1 MDEIYSIGDSA
12 FLYGVLQAV
21 AAVAQTDEYGML
33 AKIGLMLGVILVMV
47 RAALSGGTQFPV
59 GQLLGCLL
67 LYTAFFGP
75 SRQVTIID
83 VYSGSVRTVDHV
95 PAGVAI
101 AGAQISSFGYNIT
114 ELMEQAFATPRMT
127 EQGYGGALEI
137 LKRVRLATLNVY
149 SLQMA
154 TAPTADADLPRSWQ
168 QYIADCPL
176 KGLQNELRHKT
187 ADEIWNKP
195 LMTEGL
201 RFESNGWG
209 TRLDLTR
216 PYTEPT
222 CSEAHQQLVEYTN
235 VVYLPYFKDVL
246 AKKLRYASVA
256 ELEEKVEMALS
267 SMGLT
272 ANADTY
278 LMTSALSSVYF
289 AAIRQRAA
297 EDFQPAYAAA
307 VDDAVQQRNA
317 QWMADE
323 SLFQVYVRPLLTF
336 LEGFT
341 YAMAP
346 VLVLLVGL
354 GPYGMQVIAGFV
366 VTLIW
371 IFTWMPSLAVVNF
384 FQHLTAAGKLEALAA
399 NGAGIDTMAGLFQA
413 DSIVQTYLATGGN
426 MAAAAPAL
434 TASIVFIGA
443 RAFGANLMAQRLSSG
458 QDTFKEEKASPD
470 SVHAGATVN
479 YQSPF
484 THTPTAGMTTMT
496 AAERVTPSYSWSSSQ
511 SLAVSSA
518 DSRSQGLS
526 RGFAETAGRRVAA
539 SFGSN
544 ESGAVAG
551 VFNSHEAAS
560 KSHSLAAAQEWN
572 AAVSTEHAGSE
583 AITDEM
589 RTHIAYGVSLGIPA
603 KRIAEALGVNPK
615 YVPGGNVDGSLNGT
629 QAGSTS
635 NAETLR
641 IATQMGE
648 RYRNDQAYQ
657 AQFGQALAY
666 DVNQRHEDSVFA
678 NQSVQDDRG
687 LQRQASEVLGAQQ
700 EYRRMAAANQ
710 GVGQQISVSEP
721 DLVGRLRNNEK
732 AIAFVDRKVFE
743 HGLQGEARR
752 AEWLTKELYPDGV
765 GRELA
770 ADVRTLLTSP
780 SISSTQRAMIT
791 AELGDLLGYGSGRDL
806 GDAEQHAGIGPG
818 MGSMGT
824 IEGKVARKDEL
835 GADIQAGSTAK
846 LNQIQQEVAEGQG
859 HVAQRSAENNAS
871 VQHHQDINKVDAQLH
886 TEAAD
891 EAATELGRDKNL
903 ASLVH
908 DGHERVKDWI
918 KERPEWVADML
929 NPLPPSV
936 TEQIGPPPPPAPEE
950 PSNAPKEGESPSGK
964 AQPE

>member
-1 MDEIYSIGDSA
+1 MDEIYSIGDSV

-21 AAVAQTDEYGML
+21 ASVAQTDEYGML
-33 AKIGLMLGVILVMV
+33 ARIGLLLGVILVMG
-47 RAALSGGTQFPV
+47 RAAFSGGTQFPV

-67 LYTAFFGP
+67 LYSAFFGP
-75 SRQVTIID
+75 SRQVAIVD

-95 PAGVAI
+95 PAGIAL
-101 AGAQISSFGYNIT
+101 AGAQISSIGYHIT
-114 ELMEQAFATPRMT
+114 DLMEQAFATPRMT
-127 EQGYGGALEI
+127 EQGYGAALET

-149 SLQMA
+149 NLQMA

-187 ADEIWNKP
+187 GAEIWNKP
-195 LMTEGL
+195 LIAEGL
-201 RFESNGWG
+201 RFESNLWG
-209 TRLDLTR
+209 TKLDLTR

-256 ELEEKVEMALS
+256 ELEEKIELALTA
-267 SMGLT
+267 MGLT

-278 LMTSALSSVYF
+278 LMTSALSSIYF

-336 LEGFT
+336 LEGFV

-346 VLVLLVGL
+346 VLVLLIGL
-354 GPYGMQVIAGFV
+354 GSYGMQVIAGFV
-366 VTLIW
+366 VTLLW
-371 IFTWMPSLAVVNF
+371 IFTWMPTLAVVNF
-384 FQHLTAAGKLEALAA
+384 FQHLIAAGRLEALAA

-434 TASIVFIGA
+434 TASMVFLGA

-470 SVHAGATVN
+470 SLHAGAMVS
-479 YQSPF
+479 YQGPF
-484 THTPTAGMTTMT
+484 THTATAGMTTMT

-526 RGFAETAGRRVAA
+526 RSFAESAGRRVAA
-539 SFGSN
+539 SFGNS

-560 KSHSLAAAQEWN
+560 KSHSLAAAKGW
-572 AAVSTEHAGSE
+572 STSLNSEHAGSE
-583 AITDEM
+583 AVSDEL
-589 RTHIAYGVSLGIPA
+589 RTAIAYGVSLGLPA
-603 KRIAEALGVNPK
+603 RKIAEVLGANPK
-615 YVPGGNVDGSLNGT
+615 YVPGGNVDASLNGT
-629 QAGSTS
+629 QAGGTT
-635 NAETLR
+635 NAEVER
-641 IATQMGE
+641 IATQLTE
-648 RYRNDQAYQ
+648 QFRNDQAYQ

-666 DVNQRHEDSVFA
+666 DVNQRHEEAVFRS
-678 NQSVQDDRG
+678 QSVQDDQG

-710 GVGQQISVSEP
+710 GVGQQVSISEP
-721 DLVGRLRNNEK
+721 DLVGMLRRNQK
-732 AIAFVDRKVFE
+732 ASDFVQRSVFD
-743 HGLQGEARR
+743 HGVQGEARDN
-752 AEWLTKELYPDGV
+752 EWLTGELYPGDPV
-765 GRELA
+765 GRILA
-770 ADVRTLLTSP
+770 ADVRAMLTSP
-780 SISSTQRAMIT
+780 SISDTRRAAFS
-791 AELGDLLGYGSGRDL
+791 AELGDMLKLSPVLEL
-806 GDAEQHAGIGPG
+806 GDAGQHAGIGPG
-818 MGSMGT
+818 MGSMGE
-824 IEGKVARKDEL
+824 IQDKVARKDEL
-835 GADIQAGSTAK
+835 GAGIQAGTTAK
-846 LNQIQQEVAEGQG
+846 LNQSQQEVAEGQG
-859 HVAQRSAENNAS
+859 HVAQR
-871 VQHHQDINKVDAQLH
+871 
-886 TEAAD
+886 
-891 EAATELGRDKNL
+891 
-903 ASLVH
+903 
-908 DGHERVKDWI
+908 
-918 KERPEWVADML
+918 
-929 NPLPPSV
+929 
-936 TEQIGPPPPPAPEE
+936 
-950 PSNAPKEGESPSGK
+950 
-964 AQPE
+964 

>member
-1 MDEIYSIGDSA
+1 MDEIYSIGDSV

-21 AAVAQTDEYGML
+21 AAVAQSDEYGML
-33 AKIGLMLGVILVMV
+33 ARIGLMLGVILVMG
-47 RAALSGGTQFPV
+47 RAAFSGGTQFPV

-95 PAGVAI
+95 PAGI
-101 AGAQISSFGYNIT
+101 ALAGSQISSIGYHIT
-114 ELMEQAFATPRMT
+114 DLMEQAFATPRMT
-127 EQGYGGALEI
+127 EQGYGAALET

-154 TAPTADADLPRSWQ
+154 TSPTADADLPRSWQ

-176 KGLQNELRHKT
+176 KGLQNERRHKT
-187 ADEIWNKP
+187 GAEIWNTP

-201 RFESNGWG
+201 RFESNLWG
-209 TRLDLTR
+209 TKLDLTR

-222 CSEAHQQLVEYTN
+222 CSEAHEQLVEYTN

-246 AKKLRYASVA
+246 AKKLRYTNVA
-256 ELEEKVEMALS
+256 ELEEKVELALTA
-267 SMGLT
+267 MGLT

-323 SLFQVYVRPLLTF
+323 SLFQAYVRPLLTF

-341 YAMAP
+341 YAMTP
-346 VLVLLVGL
+346 ILVFLVGL
-354 GPYGMQVIAGFV
+354 GPYGMQVIIGFL

-371 IFTWMPSLAVVNF
+371 IVSWMPTLAVVNF
-384 FQHLTAAGKLEALAA
+384 FQHLIAAGRLEALAE

-426 MAAAAPAL
+426 MAAAVPAL
-434 TASIVFIGA
+434 TASFLFLGA

-470 SVHAGATVN
+470 SVHAGAMVS
-479 YQSPF
+479 YQGPF
-484 THTPTAGMTTMT
+484 THTATAGMTMMT

-526 RGFAETAGRRVAA
+526 RSFTESAGRRVAA
-539 SFGSN
+539 SFGNS
-544 ESGAVAG
+544 ESGAFAG

-560 KSHSLAAAQEWN
+560 KSHSRAASEAWSSSIN
-572 AAVSTEHAGSE
+572 TEHAGSE
-583 AITDEM
+583 TISDEL
-589 RTHIAYGVSLGIPA
+589 RTQIAYGVSLGIPA
-603 KRIAEALGVNPK
+603 KRIAEALGINSK
-615 YVPGGNVDGSLNGT
+615 YIPGGNVEGSVNGT
-629 QAGSTS
+629 QAGGTS
-635 NAETLR
+635 NAEIER
-641 IATQMGE
+641 IATQMSDQF
-648 RYRNDQAYQ
+648 RNDKAYQ

-666 DVNQRHEDSVFA
+666 DVNRRHEDAVFT
-678 NQSVQDDRG
+678 NQSVQDDQA
-687 LQRQASEVLGAQQ
+687 LQQQASEVLGAQE

-710 GVGQQISVSEP
+710 GVGQQVSVSEP
-721 DLVGRLRNNEK
+721 DLVGMIRSNPK
-732 AIAFVDRKVFE
+732 AADFVGKSVFDL
-743 HGLQGEARR
+743 GLQGEARR
-752 AEWLTKELYPDGV
+752 AELLTKPLYPGDQV
-765 GRELA
+765 GREIA

-780 SISSTQRAMIT
+780 SIGDTRRAMLT
-791 AELGDLLGYGSGRDL
+791 AELGDLLGLSPAREL
-806 GDAEQHAGIGPG
+806 GDAGQHAGIGPG
-818 MGSMGT
+818 MDSMGT
-824 IEGKVARKDEL
+824 IEGKVDRKEEL
-835 GADIQAGSTAK
+835 GADIQAETTAK
-846 LNQIQQEVAEGQG
+846 LDQSKQEVAEGQG

-871 VQHHQDINKVDAQLH
+871 VEHHQDINKVQAQLH
-886 TEAAD
+886 VESAD
-891 EAATELGRDKNL
+891 EAATDLGNNANL
-903 ASLVH
+903 ATGPH
-908 DGHERVKDWI
+908 RFHEGAKDKVK
-918 KERPEWVADML
+918 ELPEFVVDTI
-929 NPLPPSV
+929 NPPPPSV
-936 TEQIGPPPPPAPEE
+936 TEQIGPPPPAPDE
-950 PSNAPKEGESPSGK
+950 SSSASKDDESPEK
-964 AQPE
+964 KTE

>member
-1 MDEIYSIGDSA
+1 MDEIYSIGDSV

-21 AAVAQTDEYGML
+21 AAVAQSDEYGML
-33 AKIGLMLGVILVMV
+33 ARIGLMLGVILVMG
-47 RAALSGGTQFPV
+47 RAAFSGGTQFPV

-75 SRQVTIID
+75 SRQVAVID

-95 PAGVAI
+95 PAGI
-101 AGAQISSFGYNIT
+101 ALAGSQISSIGYHIT
-114 ELMEQAFATPRMT
+114 DLMEQAFSTPRMT
-127 EQGYGGALEI
+127 EQGYGAALET

-154 TAPTADADLPRSWQ
+154 TSPTADADLPRSWQ
-168 QYIADCPL
+168 RYIADCPL
-176 KGLQNELRHKT
+176 KGLQNERRHKT
-187 ADEIWNKP
+187 GDEIWNKP

-201 RFESNGWG
+201 RFESNLWG
-209 TRLDLTR
+209 TKLDLTR

-256 ELEEKVEMALS
+256 ELEEKIELALTA
-267 SMGLT
+267 MGLT

-278 LMTSALSSVYF
+278 LMTSALSSIYF

-323 SLFQVYVRPLLTF
+323 SLFQAYVRPLLTF

-341 YAMAP
+341 YAMTP
-346 VLVLLVGL
+346 ILVFLVGL
-354 GPYGMQVIAGFV
+354 GPYGMQVIIGFV

-371 IFTWMPSLAVVNF
+371 IVSWMPTLAVVNY
-384 FQHLTAAGKLEALAA
+384 FQHLTAAGKLEALAE

-426 MAAAAPAL
+426 MAAAVPAL
-434 TASIVFIGA
+434 TASFLFLGA

-458 QDTFKEEKASPD
+458 SDTFKEEKASPD
-470 SVHAGATVN
+470 SLHAGAMVS
-479 YQSPF
+479 YQGPF
-484 THTPTAGMTTMT
+484 THTATAGMTTMT

-526 RGFAETAGRRVAA
+526 RSFAESAGRRVAA
-539 SFGSN
+539 SFGNS

-560 KSHSLAAAQEWN
+560 KSHSRAAAEGWSTTLN
-572 AAVSTEHAGSE
+572 TEHAGSAAVSDE
-583 AITDEM
+583 LRTD
-589 RTHIAYGVSLGIPA
+589 IAYGVSLGLPA
-603 KRIAEALGVNPK
+603 KRIAEVLGANPK
-615 YVPGGNVDGSLNGT
+615 YIPGGNVDASLNGT

-635 NAETLR
+635 NAEIER
-641 IATQMGE
+641 IATQMTDQF
-648 RYRNDQAYQ
+648 RNDQAYQ

-666 DVNQRHEDSVFA
+666 DVNQRHENAVFA
-678 NQSVQDDRG
+678 SQSVQDDQG

-710 GVGQQISVSEP
+710 GVGQQVSVSEP
-721 DLVGRLRNNEK
+721 DLVGMLRSNQK
-732 AIAFVDRKVFE
+732 ASDFVQRSVFD
-743 HGLQGEARR
+743 HGVQGEARNN
-752 AEWLTKELYPDGV
+752 EWLTKDLYPGDPV
-765 GRELA
+765 GRILA
-770 ADVRTLLTSP
+770 ADARALLTSP

-791 AELGDLLGYGSGRDL
+791 AELGDLLGLSPAREL

-835 GADIQAGSTAK
+835 GADIQAGTTAK
-846 LNQIQQEVAEGQG
+846 LNQNKQEVDAGQN
-859 HVAQRSAENNAS
+859 HVAQRSAENNAD
-871 VQHHQDINKVDAQLH
+871 VQHHQDINEVDAQQQR
-886 TEAAD
+886 EATD
-891 EAATELGRDKNL
+891 EAAKDLGNNANLATLIHKVHQGSIDSVKEGGEWIADNIRPDPSVELGQLLPYVPDDPSDSSKNDD
-903 ASLVH
+903 SSTQ
-908 DGHERVKDWI
+908 K
-918 KERPEWVADML
+918 PE
-929 NPLPPSV
+929 
-936 TEQIGPPPPPAPEE
+936 
-950 PSNAPKEGESPSGK
+950 
-964 AQPE
+964 

>member
-1 MDEIYSIGDSA
+1 MDEIYSIGDSV

-21 AAVAQTDEYGML
+21 ASVAQTDEYGML
-33 AKIGLMLGVILVMV
+33 ARIGLMLGVILVMG
-47 RAALSGGTQFPV
+47 RAAFSGGTQFPV

-75 SRQVTIID
+75 SRQVAIVD

-95 PAGVAI
+95 PAGIAL
-101 AGAQISSFGYNIT
+101 AGAQISSIGYHIT
-114 ELMEQAFATPRMT
+114 DLMEQAFSTPRMT
-127 EQGYGGALEI
+127 EQGYGAALET

-154 TAPTADADLPRSWQ
+154 TSPTADADLPRSWQ

-187 ADEIWNKP
+187 GAEIWNKP
-195 LMTEGL
+195 LLAEGL
-201 RFESNGWG
+201 RFESNLWG

-222 CSEAHQQLVEYTN
+222 CSEAYQQLVDYTQT
-235 VVYLPYFKDVL
+235 VYLPYFKNVL
-246 AKKLRYASVA
+246 ARKLRYASVA
-256 ELEEKVEMALS
+256 ELEEKVELALAA
-267 SMGLT
+267 MGLT

-289 AAIRQRAA
+289 AAMRQRAA

-323 SLFQVYVRPLLTF
+323 SLFQAYVRPLLTF

-341 YAMAP
+341 YAMTP
-346 VLVLLVGL
+346 ILVFLVGL
-354 GPYGMQVIAGFV
+354 GPYGMQVIIGFL

-371 IFTWMPSLAVVNF
+371 IVSWMPTLAVVNY
-384 FQHLTAAGKLEALAA
+384 FQHLIAAGRLEALAE

-426 MAAAAPAL
+426 MAAAVPAL
-434 TASIVFIGA
+434 TASFLFLGA

-470 SVHAGATVN
+470 SLHAGAMVS
-479 YQSPF
+479 YQGPF
-484 THTPTAGMTTMT
+484 THTATAGMTTMT

-526 RGFAETAGRRVAA
+526 RSFAESAGRRVAA

-560 KSHSLAAAQEWN
+560 KSHSLAAARGW
-572 AAVSTEHAGSE
+572 STSLNSEHAGSE
-583 AITDEM
+583 AVSDEL
-589 RTHIAYGVSLGIPA
+589 RTAIAYGVSLGIPA
-603 KRIAEALGVNPK
+603 KEIAKALGADPK
-615 YVPGGNVDGSLNGT
+615 YVPGGNVEGSLNGT
-629 QAGSTS
+629 QAGGTS
-635 NAETLR
+635 NAEVER
-641 IATQMGE
+641 IATQMTDQF
-648 RYRNDQAYQ
+648 RNDQAYQ
-657 AQFGQALAY
+657 AQFGQALAF
-666 DVNQRHEDSVFA
+666 DVNQRHEEAVFRS
-678 NQSVQDDRG
+678 QSVQDDRG

-710 GVGQQISVSEP
+710 GVGQQVSVSEP
-721 DLVGRLRNNEK
+721 DLVGMLRRHQQ
-732 AIAFVDRKVFE
+732 AADFVGNKVFE

-752 AEWLTKELYPDGV
+752 NEWLTRELYSDGA

-780 SISSTQRAMIT
+780 AISDTQRAMIT
-791 AELGDLLGYGSGRDL
+791 AELGDLLGLSPVLEL
-806 GDAEQHAGIGPG
+806 GDAGQHAGIGPG
-818 MGSMGT
+818 MDSMGEVET
-824 IEGKVARKDEL
+824 KVTRKDAL
-835 GADIQAGSTAK
+835 GAGIQVGIMAK
-846 LNQIQQEVAEGQG
+846 LDQSQQEVDAGQN

-871 VQHHQDINKVDAQLH
+871 VEHHQDINKVDAQLQR
-886 TEAAD
+886 EAAD
-891 EAATELGRDKNL
+891 EAATELGRDNNL
-903 ASLVH
+903 ASLAH
-908 DGHERVKDWI
+908 DGHEGLKNGVKAIPDLVVDTI
-918 KERPEWVADML
+918 SPP
-929 NPLPPSV
+929 PLSV
-936 TEQIGPPPPPAPEE
+936 TEQIGPTPPPAPEE
-950 PSNAPKEGESPSGK
+950 FPPVLKDDASS
-964 AQPE
+964 AQKRE